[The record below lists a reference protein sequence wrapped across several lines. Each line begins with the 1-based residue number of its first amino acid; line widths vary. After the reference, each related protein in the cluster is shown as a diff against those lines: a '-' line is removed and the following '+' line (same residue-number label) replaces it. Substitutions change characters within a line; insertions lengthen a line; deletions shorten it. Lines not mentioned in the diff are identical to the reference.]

1 MQVRQGGRFVGVRFR
16 AHGSA
21 ALFFHEEKK
30 IVLGALCNKITTL
43 PKGNRYLKQLLRK
56 F

>member
-1 MQVRQGGRFVGVRFR
+1 MSKVDGPFVGVRFR
-16 AHGSA
+16 AHGSVA
-21 ALFFHEEKK
+21 FFIRRK
-30 IVLGALCNKITTL
+30 IVLGALCSKITTL